1 MKVSNQS
8 LVLST
13 FLLAATLLID
23 AEASQRGMV
32 RNGRVQRKRK
42 LINIV
47 TDMVGDANI
56 KQQSAMET
64 FDTSD
69 IEFARSLMEMS
80 MSMSMSMP
88 METSDTGTEVETETE
103 TGEAAG
109 EETTTEEGSSPTTEE
124 GSSSETGGD
133 EGEATSRGTDIGS
146 DQEGKLEEETGDEST
161 TEARSSEESSAS
173 SRNAAFAAA
182 AATIVLPMLF

>member
-42 LINIV
+42 LVNIV

-56 KQQSAMET
+56 KQRSAMET

-69 IEFARSLMEMS
+69 IEFARSLTE

-109 EETTTEEGSSPTTEE
+109 EETTTEDGSSPTTEE